1 MLSAQ
6 SLPLI
11 TATLPLVGER
21 MPVIARNFYGR
32 MFAAH
37 PELFDG
43 LFSRSN
49 QKNGSQQQ
57 ALAGSIAAFA
67 THLVNNP
74 ETTPE
79 AMLSRI
85 AHKHVSLDIRPEQ
98 YEVVYQ
104 YLFEAIAEELS
115 DVITPEIVDAWTEVY
130 WLMAHALIK
139 LESSLHSAAAS
150 DHPLAPWVV
159 VAKEAAGTDAVT
171 FTLEPADDTPVTP
184 SLPGQ
189 YVSVTVRMPDG
200 IHQVRQ
206 YSLSANAGS
215 DTRVF
220 TTRLDA
226 DGEVSPALHRD
237 VQIGDQLILS
247 NPCGDITL
255 STGDSPLVLASA
267 GIGCTPSAS
276 ILRSLA
282 DQGSRRE
289 VLVLHAE
296 NTLERWALR
305 DQMLEDVAL
314 LEAAELELWLEVP
327 SDGDGAHDG
336 FMSLANVAI
345 PENASVYLCGP
356 LPFMRS
362 LRSQAIE
369 SGVPAERI
377 HYEVFGPD
385 LWLAGSYS
393 ESTSG
398 LPVLTARLTKNVLSI

>member
-67 THLVNNP
+67 THLVKNP
-74 ETTPE
+74 EITPE

-98 YEVVYQ
+98 YTVVYQ

-115 DVITPEIVDAWTEVY
+115 DVITSEIAGAWTEVY
-130 WLMAHALIK
+130 WLMAHALIT
-139 LESSLHSAAAS
+139 LENGLYSAAAS
-150 DHPLAPWVV
+150 DRPLAPWVV
-159 VAKEAAGTDAVT
+159 VGKEAAGTDAVT
-171 FTLEPADDTPVTP
+171 FTLQPADDTPVTP

-206 YSLSANAGS
+206 YSLSASTGT

-247 NPCGDITL
+247 NPCGDISL
-255 STGDSPLVLASA
+255 SAGDTPLVLASA

-282 DQGSRRE
+282 DQGSTRE

-296 NTLERWALR
+296 STLERWALR

-327 SDGDGAHDG
+327 SEGHGAHDG

-362 LRSQAIE
+362 LRSQALE

-385 LWLAGSYS
+385 LWLAGS
-393 ESTSG
+393 
-398 LPVLTARLTKNVLSI
+398 

>member
-1 MLSAQ
+1 MLSSQ
-6 SLPLI
+6 SRPLI
-11 TATLPLVGER
+11 EATLPLVGER
-21 MPVIARNFYGR
+21 MPSIARNFYSR

-49 QKNGSQQQ
+49 QRNGSQQQ

-67 THLVNNP
+67 THLMANP
-74 ETTPE
+74 DTTPE

-85 AHKHVSLDIRPEQ
+85 AQKHVSLDIRPQQ
-98 YEVVYQ
+98 YDTVYR

-115 DVITPEIVDAWTEVY
+115 DVITSEIADAWTEVY

-139 LESSLHSAAAS
+139 LESGLYSTAS
-150 DHPLAPWVV
+150 SERPLAPWIVV
-159 VAKEAAGTDAVT
+159 GKNLTGTDAVT
-171 FTLEPADDTPVTP
+171 FTLEPADDTPVSP
-184 SLPGQ
+184 SQPGQ
-189 YVSVTVRMPDG
+189 YVSVTVKMPDG

-206 YSLSANAGS
+206 YSLSAGTGT

-220 TTRLDA
+220 TTRLDPA
-226 DGEVSPALHRD
+226 GEVTPVLHRD

-255 STGDSPLVLASA
+255 SAGEDPLVLISA

-282 DQGSRRE
+282 DHRSARE

-296 NTLERWALR
+296 SAFERWALR
-305 DQMLEDVAL
+305 EQMREDVAM
-314 LEAAELELWLEVP
+314 LEAATLELWLEKP
-327 SDGDGAHDG
+327 TDGQEAHEG
-336 FMSLANVAI
+336 FMTLSNVTV
-345 PENASVYLCGP
+345 PVNASVYLCGP

-362 LRSQAIE
+362 IRSQALHA
-369 SGVPAERI
+369 GVPAERI

-385 LWLAGSYS
+385 LWLA
-393 ESTSG
+393 T
-398 LPVLTARLTKNVLSI
+398 V